1 MGTFGCAAIVNAVLV
16 FSSHNGIEGRT
27 VLLYF
32 GHLHVWVLQHIK
44 EFAPIGSEQELVAY
58 GMEDIDDAEEALV
71 ELEDDLQLLLAD
83 AICYTRTGS
92 VETGSSLCIKKLS
105 HCYL

>member
-44 EFAPIGSEQELVAY
+44 ELAPIGSEQELVAY

-71 ELEDDLQLLLAD
+71 ELEDDLQLLLTYT
-83 AICYTRTGS
+83 ICYARAGS
-92 VETGSSLCIKKLS
+92 IETGSSLCIKKLS